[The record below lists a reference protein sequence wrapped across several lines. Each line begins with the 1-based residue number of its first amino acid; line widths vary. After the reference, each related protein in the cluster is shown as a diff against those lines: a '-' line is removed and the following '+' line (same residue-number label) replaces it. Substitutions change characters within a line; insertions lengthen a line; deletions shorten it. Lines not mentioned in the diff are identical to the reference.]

1 MGTCT
6 EVKKFMSLTISEADI
21 RQNGHSAK
29 WVHAQWLENTTFG
42 DIKELETPCLQKLVD
57 KTLTKKTAHTIRD
70 RIDDILPQ
78 SSTSGDV
85 KSKSIQ
91 SDDLSESFDE
101 KSKKED
107 LKGSLGNATELEER
121 NDDDQDEVEDNVS
134 FMDKGAK
141 LEFKKIYMEMH

>member
-1 MGTCT
+1 MILLILPRNTPNYYPLLKVGT
-6 EVKKFMSLTISEADI
+6 K
-21 RQNGHSAK
+21 Q
-29 WVHAQWLENTTFG
+29 
-42 DIKELETPCLQKLVD
+42 LQKLVD
-57 KTLTKKTAHTIRD
+57 KTLTKKTAHAIRD

-91 SDDLSESFDE
+91 SDDLGESFDE

-141 LEFKKIYMEMH
+141 LEFKKKYMEMH